1 MKRPRDTTR
10 AQLLL
15 FVLLTLFLIVQVS
28 WWIIFQIRSGERLA
42 SLQEDLWK
50 RQLSTAQLW
59 AGVHTNEPGSLQR
72 WLASAFPDL
81 AVTDDGKI
89 MINPTAEKRL
99 QDETQRTVRMF
110 LYEGVFFSA
119 VLIAG
124 TFFMYWTLRR
134 ELTFERRQTSFLS
147 AISHELKT
155 PITALRL
162 YGETLQRRELPRDQQ
177 VEILGSMNQNLD
189 RLQSLIDRLLQARA
203 MITSRPERK
212 REVIHAADE
221 IREAVKHVR
230 ESVGELFGIEFRL
243 ALDETLRL
251 FMDSEQCR
259 IVVSNLVENAVKYSP
274 EGGRV
279 TLTCVR
285 RGRRAKLNVE
295 DQGRGFRRRER
306 RRIFDRFYRTENED
320 TRRTSGSGLGLYLV
334 REIVRSYGG
343 RVAAKSPGEGQG
355 ATFTVTLPLA

>member
-28 WWIIFQIRSGERLA
+28 WWIVFQIRSGERFA
-42 SLQEDLWK
+42 SLQQDLWL

-59 AGVHTNEPGSLQR
+59 SGVHASEPGSLKR
-72 WLASAFPDL
+72 WLDSAFPDL
-81 AVTDDGKI
+81 TVTDDGRI
-89 MINPTAEKRL
+89 VISPAAERRL
-99 QDETQRTVRMF
+99 QSETRRAVRMF
-110 LYEGVFFSA
+110 MYEGVFFSA
-119 VLIAG
+119 VLILG

-162 YGETLQRRELPRDQQ
+162 YSETLQQRKLPREQE
-177 VEILGSMNQNLD
+177 VEILGSMGQNLD

-203 MITSRPERK
+203 MITSRPANK

-221 IREAVKHVR
+221 IREAVRHVR
-230 ESVGELFGIEFRL
+230 ESVGDLYGIDLTLE
-243 ALDETLRL
+243 LDETLRL
-251 FMDSEQCR
+251 FMDAEHCR

-274 EGGRV
+274 KGGVVRIS
-279 TLTCVR
+279 CVR
-285 RGRRAKLNVE
+285 HGRRARLTVE
-295 DQGRGFRRRER
+295 DRGMGFNRRER
-306 RRIFDRFYRTENED
+306 QRIFDRFYRAESED

-343 RVAAKSPGEGQG
+343 SVSAKSPGEGLG
-355 ATFTVTLPLA
+355 ATFVVTLPIA